1 MSDPQSDPAGAAPPA
16 PGAVRLVF
24 EIADGEVRLVSRQ
37 AVDVVVPDVD
47 PVTGYEG
54 EQGFWVETRTADGRT
69 IHRRVLPDPFAA
81 DVEVFSADPGGSIAR
96 VPDTEPSRLVTVL
109 VPASDAADHVALF
122 SSAARSTG
130 GPSAVTAAEQA
141 PAVEIAR
148 FALREG
154 TR

>member
-1 MSDPQSDPAGAAPPA
+1 MSDPQSDLAGAAPQT

-24 EIADGEVRLVSRQ
+24 EIADGEVRLVGRQ

-54 EQGFWVETRTADGRT
+54 EQGFWVETRTGDGT
-69 IHRRVLPDPFAA
+69 TLHRRVLPDPFVS
-81 DVEVFSADPGGSIAR
+81 DVEVFAADPDGSIAR

-109 VPASDAADHVALF
+109 VPASEAADHVALF
-122 SSAARSTG
+122 SSAARPTG
-130 GPSAVTAAEQA
+130 GSSEVTVAEQA

-148 FALREG
+148 FTLREG